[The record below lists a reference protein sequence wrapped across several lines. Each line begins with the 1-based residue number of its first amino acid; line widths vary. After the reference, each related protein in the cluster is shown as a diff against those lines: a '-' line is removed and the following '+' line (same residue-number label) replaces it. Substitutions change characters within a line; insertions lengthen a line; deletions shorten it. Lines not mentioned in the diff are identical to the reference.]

1 MRLAWFRPSDEA
13 NAHPFDDTP
22 ALVRA
27 LSAEH
32 ELHVFIETNAHDFV
46 WRHFRVPYD
55 LCVFELDNTAAHRF
69 VWPYLL
75 EYGGVLLLRTRT
87 LHNSRARALV
97 HAVRLQDYVAE
108 FTFDAGHP
116 PYLAHGT
123 DYIRSD
129 DWPMLRVPVLASR
142 VTVATH
148 PGVAQ
153 ALQDEHPHARVRCAP
168 VPVQAGQ
175 PHRKN
180 QRPERSSGP
189 EEVVFGVLANDRVDV
204 VRRAFAHAE
213 KGSLSARLLIGEAD
227 AVMERADVILTMRWP
242 GFGTAQTLA
251 LAAMGSGRPV
261 VVLETEASAD
271 WPMLDPQ
278 TWRARGLGFARPV
291 GVSVDL
297 RDEEHSLGL
306 TIRRLTS
313 DEALRSRLGEAGRAW
328 WQAHASVD
336 AAAKAW
342 RPLLREA
349 ASLDRPARP
358 AHWPAHLDV
367 DGLERAREI
376 LGEFGVSADL
386 FQRVPKA

>member
-22 ALVRA
+22 VLVRA
-27 LSAEH
+27 LSGDH
-32 ELHVFIETNAHDFV
+32 ELHVFTETNANDFV
-46 WRHFRVPYD
+46 WQHFRVPYD

-69 VWPYLL
+69 VWPYLFG
-75 EYGGVLLLRTRT
+75 YGGVLLLRTRT
-87 LHNSRARALV
+87 LHNSRARALI
-97 HAVRLQDYVAE
+97 HAGRLQHYVAE

-129 DWPMLRVPVLASR
+129 DWPMLRAPVLASR

-153 ALQDEHPHARVRCAP
+153 ALQDEYPHARVRCAP
-168 VPVQAGQ
+168 VPVQAGN
-175 PHRKN
+175 PRREHR
-180 QRPERSSGP
+180 RPERSSGP
-189 EEVVFGVLANDRVDV
+189 EEVVFGVLANDRIEVA
-204 VRRAFAHAE
+204 RRAFAHAE
-213 KGSLSARLLIGEAD
+213 EGSLSASLLIDDAE
-227 AVMERADVILTMRWP
+227 AVMARADVILTLHWP

-251 LAAMGSGRPV
+251 LAAMGAGRPV
-261 VVLETEASAD
+261 VVLETEASSD

-278 TWRARGLGFARPV
+278 TWRARGVEVTPPV

-306 TIRRLTS
+306 AIRRLAS

-328 WQAHASVD
+328 WRDHASVD
-336 AAAKAW
+336 AAANAW
-342 RPLLREA
+342 RQVLREA
-349 ASLDRPARP
+349 ASLDRPPRP

-376 LGEFGVSADL
+376 LGEFGVSADML
-386 FQRVPKA
+386 QRGPEA